1 MTPDSSSN
9 AARLTAL
16 AALIFALCW
25 LLPNHHVPWTDFYS
39 DAWAAGVLWV
49 LAVVVLWRNRHAPVV
64 AWHALPL
71 LALACSGIVWL
82 QYAAGLVETLG
93 VAFIST
99 LYLVGLMLALLVGA
113 AWERSKPGQCADFL
127 FMAVLF
133 GASGSL
139 LIQFQQWL
147 RIDPGA
153 AFWLFIPAPPSRFHG
168 NLGQPNQLAS
178 LLCLGVVACAW
189 LHERRRLAGWVAW
202 GWAVLLAIGLA
213 LTESRTSWVVV
224 LISLGMLLVLRKR
237 LAIPRSLMAGALSW
251 AGVFTLCVLVLPS
264 VNVWLGRAAELR
276 SLRGIS
282 TAEARFEFWV
292 KLWEALTL
300 RPWSGYGWMQTSF
313 AQFSPDPYAMVSD
326 GTIRHAHNLV
336 VDLGVELGIPLGL
349 AVCTVLAVWVISA
362 VRRVGQLQQLWIL
375 LFVVALG
382 VHAMLEFP
390 LHYAYFLLPLG
401 LMLGAL
407 NVALKLK
414 PVLNARLWPAVIAVA
429 LAGVGLAITV
439 HDYVRIEN
447 DFFSLRFEHQ
457 KLEKAGAHSAPDVIA
472 LTHLQDMLWLARVD
486 PSQTHTEQD
495 LARALRTMKLL
506 PSLMANYKLA
516 AMYAFA
522 GQPKQSEYWIV
533 VMTRM
538 NRPEER
544 VVRDLRRQ
552 WDEQA
557 AAYPPMTV
565 VGWPEEAGY
574 ASPRKNEEI
583 TH

>member
-1 MTPDSSSN
+1 MTLDSSAN
-9 AARLTAL
+9 TARLTAL
-16 AALIFALCW
+16 AALTYALCW

-39 DAWAAGVLWV
+39 DAWAAGVLWL
-49 LAVVVLWRNRHAPVV
+49 LAVVVLWRSRHAP
-64 AWHALPL
+64 ALEWHALPL
-71 LALACSGIVWL
+71 LALACGGIVWL
-82 QYAAGLVETLG
+82 QYAAGLIESLG

-99 LYLVGLMLALLVGA
+99 LYLAGLMLALLVGA
-113 AWERSKPGQCADFL
+113 AWERWKPGQCSDFL
-127 FMAVLF
+127 FFAVLF

-139 LIQFQQWL
+139 LIQLQQWF

-153 AFWLFIPAPPSRFHG
+153 AFWLFIPAPPSRFHA

-178 LLCLGVVACAW
+178 LLCLGVLACAW
-189 LHERRRLAGWVAW
+189 LHERKRMAGWVAW
-202 GWAVLLAIGLA
+202 LWAALLAVGLA
-213 LTESRTSWVVV
+213 LTESRTSWIVV
-224 LISLGMLLVLRKR
+224 LFSVAVLVVMRNR
-237 LAIPRSLMAGALSW
+237 LAISRNLMGGALSW
-251 AGVFTLCVLVLPS
+251 AGVFALCVAALPS
-264 VNVWLGRAAELR
+264 ANVLLGRAAALR
-276 SLRGIS
+276 PLRGIS
-282 TAEARFEFWV
+282 AGELRFEFWV
-292 KLWEALTL
+292 KLWEALSL

-336 VDLGVELGIPLGL
+336 MDLGVELGIPLGL
-349 AVCTVLAVWVISA
+349 AVCTVLALWAIGA
-362 VRRVGQLQQLWIL
+362 VRRVRQLQQLWML

-407 NVALKLK
+407 NVSLQFK
-414 PVLNARLWPAVIAVA
+414 PVLSTRLWPAAVAVA
-429 LAGVGLAITV
+429 LASVGLVITV

-457 KLEKAGAHSAPDVIA
+457 KLEKSGGRTEPNVVA

-495 LARALRTMKLL
+495 LERALRTMKLL

-522 GQPKQSEYWIV
+522 GQPIQAEYWIV
-533 VMTRM
+533 VMTLM

-557 AAYPPMTV
+557 MSYPPMAL
-565 VGWPEEAGY
+565 VGWP
-574 ASPRKNEEI
+574 K
-583 TH
+583 